1 MHGSGV
7 ALNISPQRDAYSE
20 TTFEYR
26 GQSGYDIGTLWGTD
40 LQNNSGKRIQAK
52 ESTNRRMLRLKKDFF
67 RSLESIFEFPVLLP
81 FDLSQGNLAV
91 GLK

>member
-67 RSLESIFEFPVLLP
+67 RSLESIFPSFFPLT
-81 FDLSQGNLAV
+81 
-91 GLK
+91 